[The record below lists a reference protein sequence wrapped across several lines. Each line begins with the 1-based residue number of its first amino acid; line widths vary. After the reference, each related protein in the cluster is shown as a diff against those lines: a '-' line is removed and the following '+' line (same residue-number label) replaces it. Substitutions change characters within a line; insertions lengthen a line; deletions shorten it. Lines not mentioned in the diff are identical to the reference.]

1 MDYLGKRSLKFP
13 VFSCELKGVGNV
25 IDIHCH
31 ILPGVDDGARTLE
44 DSIQMAKAAVAQG
57 IHKIVA
63 TPHHK
68 NHQFDNVRA
77 NILTLV
83 DELNLILQEENI
95 GVEILPGQETRI
107 YGDLAYGLDSK
118 EILPV
123 NLNTPYVLVELPTT
137 TVPKYTNK
145 LLYDLQMEGYTPV
158 IVHPERNSE
167 LLLKPEKLYEL
178 VKNGVLTQVTA
189 ASLVG
194 KFGKK
199 IKQFSYEI
207 VQANLTHF
215 IASDAHNI
223 HSRDFLMDEAMGE
236 IERLYGNELFY
247 LYQENAERMIAGQTI
262 VGDVPEK
269 IVRKR
274 FLGIF

>member
-1 MDYLGKRSLKFP
+1 M
-13 VFSCELKGVGNV
+13 

-44 DSIQMAKAAVAQG
+44 DSIEMAKAASEQG
-57 IHKIVA
+57 IHTIVA
-63 TPHHK
+63 TPHHR
-68 NHQFDNVRA
+68 NNQFDNYRED
-77 NILTLV
+77 ILTRV
-83 DELNLILQEENI
+83 DELNRILEEENI
-95 GVEILPGQETRI
+95 EVNILPGQETRI
-107 YGDLAYGLDSK
+107 YGDLAEGLVAK

-123 NLNTPYVLVELPTT
+123 NLDTPYILVELPTS

-145 LLYDLQMEGYTPV
+145 LLYDLQVEGYTPI

-167 LLLKPEKLYEL
+167 LLSNPDKLYEL
-178 VKNGVLTQVTA
+178 VKSGVLTQVTA

-199 IKQFSYEI
+199 IRNFSHEI
-207 VQANLTHF
+207 VQSNLTHF

-223 HSRDFLMDEAMGE
+223 HGRGFVIKAALQV
-236 IERLYGNELFY
+236 IEENYGSEYIFNY
-247 LYQENAERMIAGQTI
+247 LENANQLVTGETI
-262 VGDVPEK
+262 VGDVPER
-269 IVRKR
+269 IVRKK

>member
-1 MDYLGKRSLKFP
+1 M
-13 VFSCELKGVGNV
+13 

-44 DSIQMAKAAVAQG
+44 NSIEMAKAAVEQN
-57 IHKIVA
+57 IHTIVA
-63 TPHHK
+63 TPHHR
-68 NHQFDNVRA
+68 NNQFNNYQSDILVR
-77 NILTLV
+77 V
-83 DELNLILQEENI
+83 DELNRKLQEANI
-95 GVEILPGQETRI
+95 PVNILPGQETRI
-107 YGDLAYGLDSK
+107 YGGLVEGLTLS

-123 NLNTPYVLVELPTT
+123 NLDTPYIMVELPTS
-137 TVPKYTNK
+137 TVPKFTNR
-145 LLYDLQMEGYTPV
+145 LLYDIQVEGFIPI

-167 LLLKPEKLYEL
+167 LLTKPEKLYEL
-178 VKNGVLTQVTA
+178 VKNGALTQVTA

-199 IKQFSYEI
+199 IKYFSHEI

-223 HSRDFLMDEAMGE
+223 HNRGFLLQEAMQK
-236 IERLYGNELFY
+236 IEELYGTSIIY
-247 LYQENAERMIAGQTI
+247 TYQENAEQMVEGKTI
-262 VGDVPEK
+262 VGEAPERIK
-269 IVRKR
+269 RKK

>member
-1 MDYLGKRSLKFP
+1 M
-13 VFSCELKGVGNV
+13 

-31 ILPGVDDGARTLE
+31 ILQGVDDGARTIE
-44 DSIQMAKAAVAQG
+44 DSLEMAREAVGQG
-57 IHKIVA
+57 IHTIVA
-63 TPHHK
+63 TPHHR
-68 NHQFDNVRA
+68 NNQFDNLGMD
-77 NILTLV
+77 ILARV
-83 DELNLILQEENI
+83 DELNRILQGANI
-95 GVEILPGQETRI
+95 PLNILPGQEIRI
-107 YGDLAYGLDSK
+107 YGELAEGISSK

-123 NLNTPYVLVELPTT
+123 NIDTPYILVELPTS
-137 TVPKYTNK
+137 TVPNYTNK
-145 LLYDLQMEGYTPV
+145 LLYDIQVNGFTPI

-167 LLLKPEKLYEL
+167 LLTKPEKLYEL
-178 VKNGVLTQVTA
+178 VKSGVLTQVTA

-199 IKQFSYEI
+199 IKSFSHEI

-223 HSRDFLMDEAMGE
+223 NSRGFMMRDALKELE
-236 IERLYGNELFY
+236 ESYGIDLIYN
-247 LYQENAERMIAGQTI
+247 YQQNAELMVTGQTI